1 MRGTS
6 TSTFHIHIHIHRP
19 SSSRSLQAAA
29 EARQAQARWLARDE
43 IGIRYPV
50 TPTLFVHSLN
60 LFATVREQLLRTVRE
75 TECGPINNR
84 HMHPL
89 QLSICITDFPR
100 KKKCF
105 QRACLSVLRSQ
116 QNPSHRKLRER
127 FPVAVTPTSQ
137 PLSIPDPVAA
147 KFN

>member
-1 MRGTS
+1 MQQQASSIIQTPYMRGTS

-19 SSSRSLQAAA
+19 SSSRSLQAAAA

-89 QLSICITDFPR
+89 QSSICIT
-100 KKKCF
+100 KKKMF
-105 QRACLSVLRSQ
+105 PTGLPLRSPFPATE
-116 QNPSHRKLRER
+116 NFVNVSPLR
-127 FPVAVTPTSQ
+127 
-137 PLSIPDPVAA
+137 
-147 KFN
+147 

>member
-1 MRGTS
+1 MQQQASSIIQTPYMRGTS

-19 SSSRSLQAAA
+19 SSRSLQAAAAA

-50 TPTLFVHSLN
+50 APTLFVHSPN

-89 QLSICITDFPR
+89 QLSICITDFLR
-100 KKKCF
+100 KKKMF
-105 QRACLSVLRSQ
+105 PTGLPLRS
-116 QNPSHRKLRER
+116 P
-127 FPVAVTPTSQ
+127 FPEKSQ
-137 PLSIPDPVAA
+137 PQKTS
-147 KFN
+147 